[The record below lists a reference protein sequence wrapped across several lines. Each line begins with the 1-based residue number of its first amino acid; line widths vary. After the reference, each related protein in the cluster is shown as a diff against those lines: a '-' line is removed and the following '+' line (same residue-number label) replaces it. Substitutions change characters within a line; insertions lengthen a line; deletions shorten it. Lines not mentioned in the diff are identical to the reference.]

1 MSIFLFIKQNKNKM
15 TSTDKKTLKYAA
27 IGILTIGLGYLV
39 YKLAK
44 GSPEA
49 AANDEIGSQ
58 VVDETTPL
66 PPSINKDKVVSKG
79 STGLEVKE
87 LQKLMGNLTADG
99 VFGSKTEAKLIQLKG
114 VKSISI
120 NQFKSTPTINTSALP
135 INVKIMANKGG
146 VGGKTIAYK
155 AIKLA
160 DNSFQA
166 DYKNTFTFD
175 YGDLIGTIKGK
186 NGAGTYYLVL
196 VDSLFDYLVFVKAND
211 VKKI

>member
-1 MSIFLFIKQNKNKM
+1 MSIFLFIKLKKM
-15 TSTDKKTLKYAA
+15 TSTDKKTLKF
-27 IGILTIGLGYLV
+27 IGYSLAFITLGFV
-39 YKLAK
+39 SYKLFF
-44 GSPEA
+44 SNNNTVS
-49 AANDEIGSQ
+49 NDEIGSQ

-99 VFGSKTEAKLIQLKG
+99 VFGSKTEARLFQLKG

-135 INVKIMANKGG
+135 INVKVMANKGG

-155 AIKLA
+155 AVKLA